1 MTYRPRPGSHLPGP
15 TPLSTTERGSKLP
28 THYPSRYP
36 CHQPGTVD
44 LCPTFAKLEV
54 KFRVTGCYHSSPLL
68 TLSPFFPNSSHS
80 LKPRVASNGLTQ
92 LSMPHLWRQTKAWRV
107 KMACQWAVAVYMV
120 NWTVDPITFHTPP
133 LVCSF

>member
-1 MTYRPRPGSHLPGP
+1 MTYRPRLGSPLTGP
-15 TPLSTTERGSKLP
+15 APSQ
-28 THYPSRYP
+28 HYRARVQAPNPSWHP
-36 CHQPGTVD
+36 CHQPGTAD
-44 LCPTFAKLEV
+44 LCLAFAKLKV
-54 KFRVTGCYHSSPLL
+54 KFRVTGCYHSSPLR

-120 NWTVDPITFHTPP
+120 NWTVDPLTFHTPP